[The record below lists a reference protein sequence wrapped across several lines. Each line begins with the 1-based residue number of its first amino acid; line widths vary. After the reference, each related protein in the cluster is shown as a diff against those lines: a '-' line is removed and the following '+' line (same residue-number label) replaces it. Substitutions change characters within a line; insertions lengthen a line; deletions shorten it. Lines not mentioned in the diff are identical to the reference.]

1 MIRWVNPS
9 TTVNGNPVT
18 SLSSVKI
25 WRNETLVAESDQVS
39 IGDTL
44 ELTDVVERP
53 DYYRY
58 RICVIDDNDFS
69 GRILSTPIGLFGGEI
84 EGIIVW
90 ELDLNPV
97 SGQAIESVV
106 NNIDYDKYVY
116 VTNASGKYELNENI
130 DAVFVCLG
138 VYSDNHVLSEAEGNI
153 LKDYLDNGGNI
164 YMEGGD
170 TWAYDNPSPVHPY
183 FHITGVADGTGDL
196 STVSGVEGT
205 DFAGVELAYAGAN
218 SWIDHLG
225 DASGA
230 ELILE
235 NRSPEYGVGVSYNSG
250 TYKTIGISFQFGGL
264 TDGEGDNNKREL
276 LTRILNY
283 FGFNITGI
291 DDNGNNIPD
300 NFTLNQNYPNPFNPS
315 TNISYNL
322 KTAADVNLII
332 YNSLGQKIKE
342 LVSQHQPAGKYEI
355 KWDGKNNSGMLMP
368 SGIYFIRLEA
378 GSFVKTR
385 RMLLLR

>member
-25 WRNETLVAESDQVS
+25 WRNETLIAESDQVS

-44 ELTDVVERP
+44 ELSDVVERP

-153 LKDYLDNGGNI
+153 LKDYLDNGGNV

-170 TWAYDNPSPVHPY
+170 TWAYDSPSPVHTY

-218 SWIDHLG
+218 NWIDHLG

-250 TYKTIGISFQFGGL
+250 TYKTIGTSFQFGGL

-322 KTAADVNLII
+322 KTTADVNLII

-342 LVSQHQPAGKYEI
+342 LVSQHQPAGKYKI
-355 KWDGKNNSGMLMP
+355 KWDGKNSSGMLMP